1 MTFAKILTVATFI
14 GLGSAAAAAADFSFV
29 ALGDMPYG
37 KPEEV
42 NPRYEALIGAVNAR
56 KPAFT
61 IHIGDTKSG
70 STPCDNAMLDKQLS
84 YLNSFAPA
92 AIYTPGD
99 NEWTDCHRKKAGEF
113 DPLERL
119 DYIRKTYFAKPQQSF
134 GATPFAVESQSVAM
148 KDAYATYAENTRFIK
163 DGVMFVQAHVV
174 GSNNNLE
181 ARDMKAAQEFFARD
195 AANVAWLGDTFDKAL
210 AANAAALVVSIQAD
224 MFEFDWNP
232 SFEPETFLRHSGYA
246 NFGAELVKR
255 ASAFKKPVLLVYG
268 DSHIFRAWRPFPNTA
283 ANITALEVFGDKDMH
298 AVEVLVTPSKA
309 EVFGFRPVYNP
320 APAASQ

>member
-1 MTFAKILTVATFI
+1 MLRTIAIALAFSSIALPAV
-14 GLGSAAAAAADFSFV
+14 AADFMFV

-56 KPAFT
+56 KPAFV

-99 NEWTDCHRKKAGEF
+99 NEWTDCHREKAGKF

-119 DYIRKTYFAKPQQSF
+119 AYIRKTYFADPAKSF
-134 GATPFAVESQSVAM
+134 GAAPIALESQAMAM
-148 KDAYATYAENTRFIK
+148 KDKFALYVENTRFAR
-163 DGVMFVQAHVV
+163 DGVQFVQAHVV

-181 ARDMKAAQEFFARD
+181 ARDPASLER
-195 AANVAWLGDTFDKAL
+195 
-210 AANAAALVVSIQAD
+210 NAFSRVCRR
-224 MFEFDWNP
+224 P
-232 SFEPETFLRHSGYA
+232 
-246 NFGAELVKR
+246 R
-255 ASAFKKPVLLVYG
+255 APCRG
-268 DSHIFRAWRPFPNTA
+268 
-283 ANITALEVFGDKDMH
+283 
-298 AVEVLVTPSKA
+298 
-309 EVFGFRPVYNP
+309 
-320 APAASQ
+320 